1 MRLTPC
7 HLKPEFDA
15 LRLDAITAF
24 ADTWQ
29 DKNGHAMNVK
39 QDTGGAGLRQKAI
52 AGLAGRNLIL
62 VGLMGAGKSAIG
74 KLVAAQL
81 GLPYIDTDHEIESAA
96 QMSIADIFAAYGEP
110 EFRALETRVIERV
123 LAEGP
128 AIVSTGG
135 GAFINP
141 VNRELIASSGLS
153 LWLKADLETLW
164 DRVKRRQTRPLLK
177 TENPKQTLKD
187 LMDKRYP
194 VYAKA
199 DVTVHSRNV
208 RKEAV
213 MRDVLKALAAI
224 DEGKYSHD

>member
-1 MRLTPC
+1 
-7 HLKPEFDA
+7 
-15 LRLDAITAF
+15 
-24 ADTWQ
+24 
-29 DKNGHAMNVK
+29 MNVK

-81 GLPYIDTDHEIESAA
+81 GLPYIDTDHEIEAAA

-123 LAEGP
+123 LAGGP

-141 VNRELIASSGLS
+141 VNRDLIARSGLS

-194 VYAKA
+194 VYAEA

-213 MRDVLKALAAI
+213 MRDVLKALAAV

>member
-1 MRLTPC
+1 
-7 HLKPEFDA
+7 
-15 LRLDAITAF
+15 
-24 ADTWQ
+24 
-29 DKNGHAMNVK
+29 MNVK

-213 MRDVLKALAAI
+213 MRDVLKALAAV
-224 DEGKYSHD
+224 DEGK

>member
-7 HLKPEFDA
+7 RLKPEFDA

-213 MRDVLKALAAI
+213 MRDVLKALAAV

>member
-1 MRLTPC
+1 
-7 HLKPEFDA
+7 
-15 LRLDAITAF
+15 
-24 ADTWQ
+24 
-29 DKNGHAMNVK
+29 MNVK
-39 QDTGGAGLRQKAI
+39 QDTDGAGLRQKAI

-81 GLPYIDTDHEIESAA
+81 DLPYIDTDHEIESAA
-96 QMSIADIFAAYGEP
+96 QMTIADIFAAYGEP

-123 LAEGP
+123 LADGP
-128 AIVSTGG
+128 AIISTGG

-141 VNRELIASSGLS
+141 VNRELIARSGLS

-164 DRVKRRQTRPLLK
+164 DRVKRRHTRPLLK

-194 VYAKA
+194 VYAEA
-199 DVTVHSRNV
+199 DITVHSRNV

-213 MRDVLKALAAI
+213 MRDVMKALAAI
-224 DEGKYSHD
+224 DGGNQSHD

>member
-1 MRLTPC
+1 
-7 HLKPEFDA
+7 
-15 LRLDAITAF
+15 
-24 ADTWQ
+24 
-29 DKNGHAMNVK
+29 MNVK
-39 QDTGGAGLRQKAI
+39 QDTGGTGLKQKAL

-74 KLVAAQL
+74 KLLAAHL
-81 GLPYIDTDHEIESAA
+81 ALPYIDTDQEIESAA
-96 QMSIADIFAAYGEP
+96 QMTIADIFAAYGEP

-123 LAEGP
+123 LTEGP

-141 VNRELIASSGLS
+141 VNRALIARSGLS

-164 DRVKRRQTRPLLK
+164 DRVKRRHTRPLLK

-187 LMDKRYP
+187 LMDSRYP
-194 VYAKA
+194 IYGEAEI
-199 DVTVHSRNV
+199 TVHSRNV

-213 MRDVLKALAAI
+213 MRDVLKALATL
-224 DEGKYSHD
+224 DQGKKSHD

>member
-1 MRLTPC
+1 M
-7 HLKPEFDA
+7 KPEFDA
-15 LRLDAITAF
+15 LRLDAFTAF
-24 ADTWQ
+24 ADTWL
-29 DKNGHAMNVK
+29 DKNGHTMNVK
-39 QDTGGAGLRQKAI
+39 QDTGSTGLRQKAI

-74 KLVAAQL
+74 KLVATQL

-123 LAEGP
+123 LADGP

-141 VNRELIASSGLS
+141 VNRELIARSGLS

-187 LMDKRYP
+187 LMDRRYP
-194 VYAKA
+194 VYEEA
-199 DVTVHSRNV
+199 DITVHSRNV

-213 MRDVLKALAAI
+213 MRDVLKALAAV
-224 DEGKYSHD
+224 DGGK

>member
-1 MRLTPC
+1 MQLTPC
-7 HLKPEFDA
+7 RMKPEFDA
-15 LRLDAITAF
+15 LRLDAIMAF

-141 VNRELIASSGLS
+141 VNRELIARSGLS

-177 TENPKQTLKD
+177 TENPRQTLKD

-194 VYAKA
+194 VYAEA

-213 MRDVLKALAAI
+213 MRDVLKALAAV
-224 DEGKYSHD
+224 DEGK

>member
-1 MRLTPC
+1 
-7 HLKPEFDA
+7 
-15 LRLDAITAF
+15 
-24 ADTWQ
+24 
-29 DKNGHAMNVK
+29 MNVK
-39 QDTGGAGLRQKAI
+39 QDTGQARLRQKAI

-81 GLPYIDTDHEIESAA
+81 ALPYIDTDHEIESAA
-96 QMSIADIFAAYGEP
+96 QMTIADIFAAYGEP

-141 VNRELIASSGLS
+141 VNRELIARSGLS
-153 LWLKADLETLW
+153 LWLNADLETLW
-164 DRVKRRQTRPLLK
+164 DRVRRRHTRPLLK

-187 LMDKRYP
+187 LMDSRYP
-194 VYAKA
+194 VYAEA
-199 DVTVHSRNV
+199 DITVHSRNV

-213 MRDVLKALAAI
+213 MRDVLNALAAI
-224 DEGKYSHD
+224 DEGRYSHD

>member
-7 HLKPEFDA
+7 CPKPEFGA
-15 LRLDAITAF
+15 PRLDAITAF

-74 KLVAAQL
+74 KLVAAPL
-81 GLPYIDTDHEIESAA
+81 GLPYIDTDHEIEAAA

-141 VNRELIASSGLS
+141 VNRELIARSGLS

-194 VYAKA
+194 VYGEA

-213 MRDVLKALAAI
+213 MRDVLKALAAV